1 LTLFSKEYQLMM
13 LAKFRAKIYKNQS
26 LTTDSSHYKS
36 EATQTRKDLE
46 VISTKNERIK
56 SDLKDEQLGSF
67 ATINSSE

>member
-1 LTLFSKEYQLMM
+1 MM

-46 VISTKNERIK
+46 VIYTKNERIK

>member
-1 LTLFSKEYQLMM
+1 MI
-13 LAKFRAKIYKNQS
+13 LANFRAKNYKNQS

-56 SDLKDEQLGSF
+56 RERRKL
-67 ATINSSE
+67 